1 MEEKPQGGFGYW
13 LKNVFWYHYGKL
25 AIGILI
31 LLIIGIWLTA
41 DALHKER
48 YDLNIAVAVNGP
60 VPESG
65 LERLRESLGSIV
77 GDVNGD
83 GKVLLNVQA
92 VDLSDQEDPSG
103 AQQRLMLYL
112 SLPEYPL
119 FLLDDDRSA
128 LYCRKEDTFQPL
140 ADYGIET
147 DDPTGLRIYVGDRPL
162 LRGMGGHGFYACLS
176 DWTVSGKGSKKTTE
190 AAVRALR
197 AILESEE

>member
-13 LKNVFWYHYGKL
+13 FTNVFWYHYGKL
-25 AIGILI
+25 AILVLI

-41 DALHKER
+41 DALHKEK

-65 LERLRESLGSIV
+65 LDRLRDSLISVV

-83 GKVLLNVQA
+83 GKVLINIQA

-119 FLLDDDRSA
+119 FLLDEDRSA
-128 LYCRKEDTFQPL
+128 LYCRQEDTFQEL
-140 ADYGIET
+140 RNYGIET
-147 DDPTGLRIYVGDRPL
+147 EDPTGMRVYVGGRPL
-162 LRGMGGHGFYACLS
+162 LQGLGRYDFYACLS

-190 AAVRALR
+190 AAVRVLQ
-197 AILESEE
+197 AILESEG